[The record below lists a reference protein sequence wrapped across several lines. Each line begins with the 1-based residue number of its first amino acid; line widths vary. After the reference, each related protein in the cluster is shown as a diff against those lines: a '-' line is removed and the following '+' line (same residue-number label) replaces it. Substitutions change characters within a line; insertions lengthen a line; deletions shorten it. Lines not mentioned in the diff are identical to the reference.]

1 MEHVRFSLSADQFAV
16 AEQFCEAIVPGSSHV
31 GPAVYL
37 DSIIADMPDDERSF
51 FIDAFESMFVARSAG
66 KSWNDIS
73 SEEYFPRLRL
83 KAIEAYFCDFRKPGY
98 TGPSAWDDID
108 YKSASWAAR
117 ARQDW
122 TFLKCYGGAK

>member
-1 MEHVRFSLSADQFAV
+1 
-16 AEQFCEAIVPGSSHV
+16 
-31 GPAVYL
+31 
-37 DSIIADMPDDERSF
+37 MPDDERSF
-51 FIDAFESMFVARSAG
+51 FIDALQSMVVARSAG

-108 YKSASWAAR
+108 YKSAPWAAR